1 MSGWRLNANDSSRPP
16 CRCSITATSVSR
28 KIAFGVDAAMLC
40 RPRSSG
46 KPAFV
51 IEYICRENRIKSVR
65 SGRPPPRRRHRSSAA
80 SSEAVIGLISVGV
93 MPRANKWLASDSAES
108 DSSDPATASPRAVR
122 PLYLKTGIALARQP
136 RGRSA
141 ELELAG
147 RPRAGQHVV
156 EQALAPRGFLEP
168 GERGHDLCDRA
179 RAVEHDAN
187 RPLDERHEARR
198 LGGQALELAQIVAAN
213 GSG

>member
-65 SGRPPPRRRHRSSAA
+65 SGRPPPRRRQRSSAA
-80 SSEAVIGLISVGV
+80 SSAPLIGLMSVGV
-93 MPRANKWLASDSAES
+93 MPRANKWLANDSAES

-122 PLYLKTGIALARQP
+122 PLYLKSGMRLARQP
-136 RGRSA
+136 LGHG
-141 ELELAG
+141 LAG
-147 RPRAGQHVV
+147 RRLARQHVV
-156 EQALAPRGFLEP
+156 EQALAPRRLLEP
-168 GERGHDLCDRA
+168 RERRHDLGDRA
-179 RAVEHDAN
+179 RAIARIVE
-187 RPLDERHEARR
+187 RT
-198 LGGQALELAQIVAAN
+198 
-213 GSG
+213 